1 MTSPFIY
8 AEDLLENSHG
18 SLEALDH
25 FTTFLYVLVCFYS
38 NTPLRRVLDSSKEKD
53 VLTLFAVMNVQIKDS
68 AKFKIV

>member
-25 FTTFLYVLVCFYS
+25 LTTFLYVLVCFYS
-38 NTPLRRVLDSSKEKD
+38 NIPLRRVLDSSKEKE
-53 VLTLFAVMNVQIKDS
+53 TLCFRPPDAIRSNECSDKRFS
-68 AKFKIV
+68 